1 MDLLSDLYAK
11 KGKEGT
17 RAFFFD
23 LIAEI
28 VTINSGVRTFGID
41 GAFTRMVQYMEA
53 HYENPSLTVDEVAKC
68 LGYSSSYVFALFK
81 KHGTSFTKTLTK
93 KRMEEAKLLLADP
106 NKKMAEI
113 ASQVGYEDPYYF
125 SHCFKKYFG
134 MSPLEYRKQ

>member
-1 MDLLSDLYAK
+1 
-11 KGKEGT
+11 
-17 RAFFFD
+17 
-23 LIAEI
+23 
-28 VTINSGVRTFGID
+28 
-41 GAFTRMVQYMEA
+41 MVQYIES
-53 HYENPSLTVDEVAKC
+53 HYENPSLTVDEVAKR

-106 NKKMAEI
+106 SKKMAEI